1 MLEAYYQILGVSSF
15 LGFLG
20 CYVVACFVFG
30 FIFWAAGGA
39 DEGLMGIRNAI
50 FPFVLLIIALC
61 VFHFHAAID
70 IAGMGAF
77 ETIAMLPFFV
87 VLGFFAIFLFSTIFI
102 ALFEGAFKRG

>member
-30 FIFWAAGGA
+30 FVFWAAGGT
-39 DEGLMGIRNAI
+39 DEGLTGVGNSI
-50 FPFVLLIIALC
+50 FPFIVLIITLC
-61 VFHFHAAID
+61 GFNFHAAID
-70 IAGMGAF
+70 IAGMGAL

-102 ALFEGAFKRG
+102 ALFESAFKRG